1 MKNKAITI
9 VCVFL
14 IISAIICCG
23 YIFINSKIKEEKK
36 EEKPEET
43 IDVVNNEVVE
53 REERGQ
59 NVNVNSRIGQQL
71 KELIK
76 YSEIYSN
83 DIIEELDKGGISS
96 KTKLLV
102 GLDKI
107 YRKEEYQSYLGYSDE
122 YNNTYIL
129 STNMNQVISNSF
141 VDSTLSE
148 KDVDGIL
155 NYDNATNV
163 YVVVPRAFQTGSIGY
178 TLEIPYKITEYTDRI
193 ELEAYRIYVTK
204 NIEMNQTESIVEIS
218 LYYDK
223 AKSIKALTITND
235 PEYSENNQVNYVKEK
250 IDSGEIKTD
259 NIESVKYTFNQ
270 VDGEYKILSFG
281 KIK

>member
-14 IISAIICCG
+14 IISAIICFG

-43 IDVVNNEVVE
+43 IDVVNNEIVE

-107 YRKEEYQSYLGYSDE
+107 YRKDEYQSYLGYSDE

>member
-14 IISAIICCG
+14 IISAIICFG

>member
-14 IISAIICCG
+14 IISAIICFG

-43 IDVVNNEVVE
+43 IDVVNNEIVE

-178 TLEIPYKITEYTDRI
+178 TLEIPYKITEYTDRV

>member
-14 IISAIICCG
+14 IISAIICFG

-43 IDVVNNEVVE
+43 IDVVNNEIVE

>member
-14 IISAIICCG
+14 IISAIICFG

-43 IDVVNNEVVE
+43 IDVVNNEIVE

-107 YRKEEYQSYLGYSDE
+107 YRKDEYQSYLGYSDE

-178 TLEIPYKITEYTDRI
+178 TLEIPYKITEYTDRV

>member
-14 IISAIICCG
+14 IISAIICFG

-178 TLEIPYKITEYTDRI
+178 TLEIPYKITEYTDRV

-204 NIEMNQTESIVEIS
+204 NIEMNQTESIIEIS

>member
-1 MKNKAITI
+1 MKNKAVTI
-9 VCVFL
+9 VCVIL
-14 IISAIICCG
+14 IISAIICFG
-23 YIFINSKIKEEKK
+23 YIFINSKIKGEKK

-43 IDVVNNEVVE
+43 INTVNNEVVE

-107 YRKEEYQSYLGYSDE
+107 SRKEEYQSYLGYSDE

-178 TLEIPYKITEYTDRI
+178 TLEIPYKVTEYTDRV

-204 NIEMNQTESIVEIS
+204 NIEMNQAESIVEIS

-223 AKSIKALTITND
+223 AKSIQALTITND
-235 PEYSENNQVNYVKEK
+235 PEYSENNQVDYVKGK

-270 VDGEYKILSFG
+270 VDGEYRILSFG

>member
-14 IISAIICCG
+14 IISAIICFG

-178 TLEIPYKITEYTDRI
+178 TLEIPYKITEYTDRV

>member
-1 MKNKAITI
+1 M
-9 VCVFL
+9 
-14 IISAIICCG
+14 S
-23 YIFINSKIKEEKK
+23 
-36 EEKPEET
+36 
-43 IDVVNNEVVE
+43 
-53 REERGQ
+53 RG
-59 NVNVNSRIGQQL
+59 
-71 KELIK
+71 
-76 YSEIYSN
+76 
-83 DIIEELDKGGISS
+83 
-96 KTKLLV
+96 
-102 GLDKI
+102 
-107 YRKEEYQSYLGYSDE
+107 
-122 YNNTYIL
+122 
-129 STNMNQVISNSF
+129 
-141 VDSTLSE
+141 
-148 KDVDGIL
+148 
-155 NYDNATNV
+155 
-163 YVVVPRAFQTGSIGY
+163 FQTGSIGY

>member
-9 VCVFL
+9 VCVVL
-14 IISAIICCG
+14 IISAIICFG

-43 IDVVNNEVVE
+43 IDVVNNEIVE